1 MNKILALTRFS
12 MRSLL
17 KQKTSYVLVIMSVL
31 SLILALVLSNV
42 NIADKYRLFEDVLL
56 SSQMAIFHLSA
67 LFYSYE
73 YLYKE
78 RLGGSFI
85 LPLASGMSRSAYL
98 LSTFLVQTSLLI
110 MLFAIFGLM
119 DVIALFF
126 IEGEV
131 NLLIIYQLFL
141 YLLSS
146 IFLSALVIMFSQY
159 VSVMNSV
166 IYSIFLFI
174 IGSALDEVYY
184 YVDFIL
190 KDSGTIMRMTQFI
203 YYLVPN
209 FSLFDKQGV
218 VVNKV
223 DVNLWLY
230 FEPILYFSLFMIIIY
245 LLALSKF
252 AKKVLRVGE

>member
-1 MNKILALTRFS
+1 MNKIFALTRFS

-17 KQKTSYVLVIMSVL
+17 KQKTSYVLVILSVL
-31 SLILALVLSNV
+31 SLILALALSNV

-67 LFYSYE
+67 IFYSYE

-85 LPLASGMSRSAYL
+85 LPLASGLSRNAYL
-98 LSTFLVQTSLLI
+98 LSIFLVQATLLG
-110 MLFAIFGLM
+110 MLFLIFGAM
-119 DVIALFF
+119 DLIAVFF
-126 IEGEV
+126 IEGSI
-131 NLLIIYQLFL
+131 NILIIYQLFL
-141 YLLSS
+141 YLLSAL
-146 IFLSALVIMFSQY
+146 FLASFVIMFSQY

-166 IYSIFLFI
+166 IYTIFIFI

-184 YVDFIL
+184 YVDFVL
-190 KDSGTIMRMTQFI
+190 KESGVLMTVTQFV

-218 VVNKV
+218 IVNKV
-223 DVNLWLY
+223 DMDLWLY
-230 FEPILYFSLFMIIIY
+230 MEPIFYFLVFISVIY
-245 LLALSKF
+245 LLALVKF
-252 AKKVLRVGE
+252 SKKVLRVGE